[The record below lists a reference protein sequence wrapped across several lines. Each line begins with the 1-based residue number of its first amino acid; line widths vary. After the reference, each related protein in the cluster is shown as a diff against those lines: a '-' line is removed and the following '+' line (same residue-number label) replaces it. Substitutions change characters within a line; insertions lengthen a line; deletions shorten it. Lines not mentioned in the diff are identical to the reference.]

1 MTNIITTTEATSHY
15 LHGEALTGAMTT
27 REWLERFAPS
37 MVGILNDLEYAV
49 PGAFAEGI
57 AEITER
63 GHAEA
68 ARLNLPH
75 SPTGHY
81 PPVVWE
87 LESA

>member
-1 MTNIITTTEATSHY
+1 MTNTTTEPTSDY
-15 LHGEALTGAMTT
+15 LPGEALTGRMSA
-27 REWLERFAPS
+27 REWLERLEPGMF
-37 MVGILNDLEYAV
+37 GIMNDLDRAA
-49 PGAFAEGI
+49 PGALAQGI

-75 SPTGHY
+75 SPPGHY

-87 LESA
+87 LEVA